1 MTRVLYTTRMNTK
14 PNFPEEIMFGR
25 HYSIRANIQA
35 NGWAFVAMLLS
46 WAGDM
51 LLSLPRDW
59 SVAQRAII
67 ALVPLLFGLL
77 WVRSFA
83 RWVRGMDEMHRRLS
97 MEACLFAT
105 SMTLFV
111 VTIWHVLDKAG
122 AFQAGSEMTKL
133 HLDSHFHT
141 ASFPISL
148 VGALYFLGYAILNR
162 RYQ

>member
-1 MTRVLYTTRMNTK
+1 MNAK

-35 NGWAFVAMLLS
+35 NVWAFVAMLLS

-51 LLSLPRDW
+51 LLFLPRDW
-59 SVAQRAII
+59 SVAERATI
-67 ALVPLLFGLL
+67 ALVPLLIGLL
-77 WVRSFA
+77 WMRGFA
-83 RWVRGMDEMHRRLS
+83 RWVHGMDEMHRRLS

-105 SMTLFV
+105 GVTLFV
-111 VTIWHVLDKAG
+111 VTIWHVLDKTGVFHAG
-122 AFQAGSEMTKL
+122 YEMTKL

-148 VGALYFLGYAILNR
+148 MLGFYCLGYVIFNR